1 MDNGAAL
8 ATGAGAGAEGAPKVN
23 PPVAGAGV
31 VVLLE
36 PPKLNPPVVAGAPN
50 AAGAAL
56 PNENPPDA
64 GVVVVVVAAAGA
76 PNPNPNP
83 PAAGVVVEGVVDGAP
98 NVVVAPPNEKPLDEI
113 EPVLALELLVELD
126 ATGAGASGFA
136 DSHAAHLAFSFE
148 FNAIHTLHFH

>member
-1 MDNGAAL
+1 MDTGAAL
-8 ATGAGAGAEGAPKVN
+8 ATGAGAGAGAEAAPNVN
-23 PPVAGAGV
+23 PPGV
-31 VVLLE
+31 DEVVLLE
-36 PPKLNPPVVAGAPN
+36 PPKLNPPVVVAG

-64 GVVVVVVAAAGA
+64 GVVVVVDVAAAGA

-83 PAAGVVVEGVVDGAP
+83 PAAGVVVEGVVD
-98 NVVVAPPNEKPLDEI
+98 VSPNEKPLDEI
-113 EPVLALELLVELD
+113 EPVLALELLVELE

>member
-1 MDNGAAL
+1 MDTGAAL
-8 ATGAGAGAEGAPKVN
+8 ATGAGAATAEAAPNVN
-23 PPVAGAGV
+23 PPGV
-31 VVLLE
+31 DEVVLLE
-36 PPKLNPPVVAGAPN
+36 PPKLNPPVVVAG

-64 GVVVVVVAAAGA
+64 GVVVVDVAAAGA

-113 EPVLALELLVELD
+113 EPVLALELLAELE
-126 ATGAGASGFA
+126 ATAAGASGFA